1 MRDKWWNKWVLI
13 FSLGLVLSCGDIP
26 TCLDIETN
34 LVKIKFI
41 DSEGNAKDIFL
52 TKLSA
57 IGNEDGFP
65 EYDGD
70 TLSSISLPLNPGAL
84 TTTFIFEQTSGTIDT
99 IGLSYSVVAS
109 LISPECGLDATFSDM
124 DTTFA
129 TFEKLIILDLNIHE
143 DIITNFEITL

>member
-70 TLSSISLPLNPGAL
+70 TLSSINLPLNPGAL
-84 TTTFIFEQTSGTIDT
+84 TSTFIFEQATGADT
-99 IGLSYSVVAS
+99 IGLSYTVVAK
-109 LISPECGLDATFSDM
+109 LISPECGLDASFDNM
-124 DTTFA
+124 DTTF
-129 TFEKLIILDLNIHE
+129 TSYKNLEILESIIHE
-143 DIITNFEITL
+143 DIITNIEITL